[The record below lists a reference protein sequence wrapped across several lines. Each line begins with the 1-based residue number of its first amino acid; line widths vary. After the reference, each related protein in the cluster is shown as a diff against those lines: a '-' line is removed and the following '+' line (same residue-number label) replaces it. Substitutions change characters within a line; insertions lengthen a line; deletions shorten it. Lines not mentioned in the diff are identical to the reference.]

1 MNHIKNIKEIKE
13 VKNIKELIINIRN
26 YEPDIIILIKSFI
39 EEVFSVGEGVIKF
52 NKNLNKL
59 ANINYIKKN
68 YDQFVIIDGRF
79 FNNKRIFYSY
89 TYNWGTSEGY
99 SYGTNLKKISKEK
112 KKDALALPHKY
123 PMGML
128 STLI

>member
-1 MNHIKNIKEIKE
+1 MNHIKEIKE
-13 VKNIKELIINIRN
+13 VKNIKELIIKIRN

-39 EEVFSVGEGVIKF
+39 EEVFSVGEGAIKINRDLNRLR
-52 NKNLNKL
+52 NKNYN
-59 ANINYIKKN
+59 
-68 YDQFVIIDGRF
+68 QFVIIDGRF

-128 STLI
+128 PMLI